1 MSENWIFWRRS
12 LEVRSPLDA
21 GEAARRLTALFAAA
35 TRFSAAER
43 LAGRLD
49 GADLV
54 VSRRAPLAGASDVVE
69 YRARLEPE
77 GRGCVLRGTLAWKM
91 ATRIQFIGFP
101 LTGLLIAG
109 TGFLQRLYGN
119 ATADAVTLFGGGIF
133 AVAMLWL
140 MAANGMKHEQIEF
153 IEAKL
158 GELLA

>member
-1 MSENWIFWRRS
+1 MSENWIFWRRP
-12 LEVRSPLDA
+12 LEVRGAADA
-21 GEAARRLTALFAAA
+21 GEAARRLNALFATA

-43 LAGRLD
+43 LTGRLD
-49 GADLV
+49 GMDLV
-54 VSRRAPLAGASDVVE
+54 VSRRALLAGASDVVE

-101 LTGLLIAG
+101 LMGLVIAG
-109 TGFLQRLYGN
+109 TGFLQRLYGS
-119 ATADAVTLFGGGIF
+119 ATADDVTLFGGGIF
-133 AVAMLWL
+133 AVSMLWL
-140 MAANGMKHEQIEF
+140 MAANGMKHKQIEF